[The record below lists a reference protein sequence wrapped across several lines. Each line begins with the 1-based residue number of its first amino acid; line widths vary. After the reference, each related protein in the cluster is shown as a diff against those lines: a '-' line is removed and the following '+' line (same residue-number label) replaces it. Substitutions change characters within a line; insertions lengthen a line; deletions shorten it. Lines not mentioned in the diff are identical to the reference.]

1 MEKGAPA
8 DIGRNDPCHCG
19 SGKKYKKC
27 CAAKDEA
34 IEREALEKKWAEA
47 VEKKKQEGHEAAQQQ
62 GAHASPA
69 PRVAR
74 VPIVSK
80 GGPQKLHPFSGPKYR
95 MPRRSG
101 ES

>member
-1 MEKGAPA
+1 MEKTEPA

-34 IEREALEKKWAEA
+34 MEREALDKKWAEA
-47 VEKKKQEGHEAAQQQ
+47 VEKKKHEDHQAAQQQ
-62 GAHASPA
+62 GEASPA
-69 PRVAR
+69 PRAVRAPM
-74 VPIVSK
+74 VPK
-80 GGPQKLHPFSGPKYR
+80 GAAPKFQPFTGPKVR
-95 MPRRSG
+95 LPRKSG

>member
-1 MEKGAPA
+1 MEKEAPQ

-34 IEREALEKKWAEA
+34 IESASLEKKWAEA
-47 VEKKKQEGHEAAQQQ
+47 VEKKKHADLQAAQQQ
-62 GAHASPA
+62 GSAAPPA
-69 PRVAR
+69 PRAAR
-74 VPIVSK
+74 APMATK
-80 GGPQKLHPFSGPKYR
+80 GGAPKYQPFSGPKVR
-95 MPRRSG
+95 LPRKSG